1 MLREQRERERIQS
14 IHNSMM
20 EQFNAIADESL
31 TVIRSNVM
39 QEFRQAVARKGLLE
53 EAEEHKA
60 DLTGRHI
67 LLVEDMLINA
77 EIMTE
82 LLEMRDMKA
91 DHAENGQI
99 ALEMFEQSERGHY
112 DAILMDVRMP
122 VMNGLE
128 ATEAIRSL
136 NRADAKKIPIIAMTA
151 NAFDEDVQLSLQVGM
166 NAHLT
171 KPVEPEHLFETLEGM
186 IRDNG

>member
-1 MLREQRERERIQS
+1 MDYIRDQVIPVAPEHDREE
-14 IHNSMM
+14 
-20 EQFNAIADESL
+20 
-31 TVIRSNVM
+31 
-39 QEFRQAVARKGLLE
+39 LLE
-53 EAEEHKA
+53 ELSPE
-60 DLTGRHI
+60 R
-67 LLVEDMLINA
+67 
-77 EIMTE
+77 
-82 LLEMRDMKA
+82 
-91 DHAENGQI
+91 I

-171 KPVEPEHLFETLEGM
+171 KPVEPEHLYETLEGM